1 MIVSR
6 IFNSFSDTRKGF
18 VRHPSKEEVADGAQP
33 EKHGNHAMV
42 VCGFSDKQRVL
53 VVRNSWGEEF
63 GEGGYC
69 YIPYTYA
76 EKYFLQACIITS
88 MSVDPQKR
96 VDLSKKTLDFN
107 LSDSR
112 IEAAILINL
121 IDEDKVTM
129 DDLKSKYDSMQLDW
143 YKNIVTLGNVN
154 NQSEL
159 IKKAKDQIDET
170 IEGENAEISF
180 LQSSFSGKLHDFKVV
195 EWIKIGCT
203 SFFTLIAWAF
213 VYYHY
218 DSSIAWSVAC
228 FLSVIL
234 VWLIGDYVYKW
245 KMYRQQLRDEIQEH
259 AETID
264 LLKEQKAFL
273 DTQAHIHGT
282 IIRETQEYREYL
294 MSEYQLLC
302 DFNLAWEKK
311 YTEIQDEIKSMTL
324 EVPYPFLAVLK
335 NDLLERYY
343 QQWSQKMVDSITIAN
358 ILDEYR
364 TADNLDNVLESD
376 DSLNSAVIRGL
387 KGFSMQ
393 EYITGN
399 SSRGFLPDLTEV
411 AALIPDLDLRAKPFF
426 PCNEQEMPPM
436 EKYILVM
443 NLSEDGMAKIR
454 PSFAQE
460 PCLLNSSNAYSI
472 SLVSIARFDI

>member
-1 MIVSR
+1 MVKGICAEELMPYNPNCYNIGPSAEAIEDAEACRVLEAKNVNPTLKDIKSALADGHPVVIVSR

-170 IEGENAEISF
+170 IEEKMLKSAFYNLRSAGNCMIS
-180 LQSSFSGKLHDFKVV
+180 
-195 EWIKIGCT
+195 
-203 SFFTLIAWAF
+203 
-213 VYYHY
+213 
-218 DSSIAWSVAC
+218 
-228 FLSVIL
+228 
-234 VWLIGDYVYKW
+234 KW
-245 KMYRQQLRDEIQEH
+245 
-259 AETID
+259 
-264 LLKEQKAFL
+264 
-273 DTQAHIHGT
+273 
-282 IIRETQEYREYL
+282 
-294 MSEYQLLC
+294 
-302 DFNLAWEKK
+302 
-311 YTEIQDEIKSMTL
+311 
-324 EVPYPFLAVLK
+324 
-335 NDLLERYY
+335 
-343 QQWSQKMVDSITIAN
+343 
-358 ILDEYR
+358 
-364 TADNLDNVLESD
+364 
-376 DSLNSAVIRGL
+376 
-387 KGFSMQ
+387 
-393 EYITGN
+393 
-399 SSRGFLPDLTEV
+399 
-411 AALIPDLDLRAKPFF
+411 
-426 PCNEQEMPPM
+426 
-436 EKYILVM
+436 
-443 NLSEDGMAKIR
+443 
-454 PSFAQE
+454 
-460 PCLLNSSNAYSI
+460 
-472 SLVSIARFDI
+472 